1 MNHRQDFALE
11 GVHILR
17 TVLKNPEDEL
27 EMVEIQLEVQ
37 STELYRIG
45 IQISMDLNPPV
56 GDLHDPLIFLILTTS
71 MQFVEKL
78 RQSRGIGDCHS
89 YQFKCLGKKCQL
101 AN

>member
-45 IQISMDLNPPV
+45 IQISMLKP
-56 GDLHDPLIFLILTTS
+56 TCW
-71 MQFVEKL
+71 
-78 RQSRGIGDCHS
+78 R
-89 YQFKCLGKKCQL
+89 L
-101 AN
+101 ARPFDIPDSDNIDAVR